1 MIPRARAPWRRA
13 TAFTLTAALTV
24 GLAACGDAE
33 QKAPATAAAGD
44 GCIDTFDPNTDYFP
58 VKSTLKYAR
67 NFTVT
72 YEKSY
77 QVLTVKQPISGG
89 TPESYVLVKCG
100 APEPTLDG
108 DLADAPRITVPIRS
122 MYSASTTHLP
132 LLTDLGRL
140 DLLTGVA
147 NAKNVSGAEARA
159 RIDAGQVVEYAPG
172 RQINAE
178 KVVTEQPDILMTG
191 GTDEGAYAG
200 LRAAGITVVANAE
213 WLENDPLGRAEW
225 VKYMAA
231 FTGDEAK
238 AASVFD
244 RIDGDY
250 RAVAAKAAS
259 APQVK
264 VLPGQLSQGTWS
276 VPSGGS
282 YAGELIRDAGGTYP
296 WIDEQVTGSL
306 RVNFEQVYA
315 RSGDAAIWLAGASDW
330 RTHDD
335 VRKADPRYAE
345 FAAFKN
351 DRVWSNN
358 LAVGPGGGNDYWERG
373 VTRPDLVLADLV
385 AILHPDLMP
394 GHVFAFYRQVTNP

>member
-1 MIPRARAPWRRA
+1 MIPRARAPWRR
-13 TAFTLTAALTV
+13 TAVLTVAAALTA

-33 QKAPATAAAGD
+33 QKAPAPAAAGD
-44 GCIDTFDPNTDYFP
+44 GCIENFDPNTDYFP
-58 VKSTLKYAR
+58 VKSTLKYAQ
-67 NFTVT
+67 NFTVV

-77 QVLTVKQPISGG
+77 QILTVKQPVSGG
-89 TPESYVLVKCG
+89 KPERYVLVKCG
-100 APEPTLDG
+100 APDPKLDG
-108 DLADAPRITVPIRS
+108 DLADAPRVTVPITS

-140 DLLTGVA
+140 GLLTGVA
-147 NAKNVSGAEARA
+147 NAKNVSGADARA

-172 RQINAE
+172 RQINTE
-178 KVVTEQPDILMTG
+178 KVVTERPDILMTG

-200 LRAAGITVVANAE
+200 LRAAGIKVVANAE

-238 AASVFD
+238 AAGVFD

-250 RAVAAKAAS
+250 RAVAAKATS
-259 APQVK
+259 APPVK

-276 VPSGGS
+276 VASGGS
-282 YAGELIRDAGGTYP
+282 YVGKLIRDAGGTYP
-296 WIDEQVTGSL
+296 WIDERSTGSL
-306 RVNFEQVYA
+306 QVNFEQVFA
-315 RSGDAAIWLAGASDW
+315 RGGDAAVWLVSASDW
-330 RTHDD
+330 RTYDD
-335 VRKADPRYAE
+335 VVKADPRYRE
-345 FAAFKN
+345 FTAFKN
-351 DRVWSNN
+351 DRIWSNN
-358 LAVGPGGGNDYWERG
+358 LAMGPGGGNDYWERG

-394 GHVFAFYRQVTNP
+394 GHVFT